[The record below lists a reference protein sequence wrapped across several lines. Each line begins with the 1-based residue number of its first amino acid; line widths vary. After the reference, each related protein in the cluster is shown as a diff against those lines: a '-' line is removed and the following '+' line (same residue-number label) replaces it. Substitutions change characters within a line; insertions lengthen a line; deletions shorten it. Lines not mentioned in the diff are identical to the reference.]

1 MKKEIVVCGVFLC
14 VGMLSG
20 CDDKKDG
27 FSGLSDMV
35 GQRNE
40 ARRSISDKNSRKKS
54 LEKQEANTGNREDD
68 AIEKITK
75 TEVVSPVVV
84 YERDIEVVDSSSRMA
99 LAKGVAYLNKKGQIV
114 KIKII
119 KE

>member
-1 MKKEIVVCGVFLC
+1 MKMGHVVWGLFFC
-14 VGMLSG
+14 VVMLSG
-20 CDDKKDG
+20 CDDKKDS

-40 ARRSISDKNSRKKS
+40 ARQSISDKTARKKS
-54 LEKQEANTGNREDD
+54 LEKREASAGSKEDT
-68 AIEKITK
+68 ALERIKK
-75 TEVVSPVVV
+75 TEGVSSVVV
-84 YERDIEVVDSSSRMA
+84 HERDIEVVDSSSRMA
-99 LAKGVAYLNKKGQIV
+99 LAKGIAYLNKEGQIV

>member
-1 MKKEIVVCGVFLC
+1 MKMGHVVWVLFLC
-14 VGMLSG
+14 AVILSG

-35 GQRNE
+35 AQRNE
-40 ARRSISDKNSRKKS
+40 ARQSISDKNAREKS
-54 LEKQEANTGNREDD
+54 LAKKD
-68 AIEKITK
+68 AKVDNKKDATLERMK
-75 TEVVSPVVV
+75 TTEEISAVVV

>member
-1 MKKEIVVCGVFLC
+1 MKKAIVGYGLFLC
-14 VGMLSG
+14 VVMLSG

-40 ARRSISDKNSRKKS
+40 ARRSISDKTARKKS
-54 LEKQEANTGNREDD
+54 LEKQEANAGNKEDA
-68 AIEKITK
+68 AIERLKK

-84 YERDIEVVDSSSRMA
+84 YERNIEVVDSSSRMA
-99 LAKGVAYLNKKGQIV
+99 LAKGVAYLNKEGQIV

>member
-1 MKKEIVVCGVFLC
+1 MKIGSVVWGLFFSAVI
-14 VGMLSG
+14 LSG

-35 GQRNE
+35 GERNE
-40 ARRSISDKNSRKKS
+40 IRQAISDKTAREKS
-54 LEKQEANTGNREDD
+54 LAKQDANVGYEEDA
-68 AIEKITK
+68 AIERMKK
-75 TEVVSPVVV
+75 TEGVSTVVV

-99 LAKGVAYLNKKGQIV
+99 LAKGIAYLNKDGQIV

>member
-1 MKKEIVVCGVFLC
+1 MKMGHVVWGFSLC
-14 VGMLSG
+14 VVMLAG

-40 ARRSISDKNSRKKS
+40 ARQSISDRTAREKS
-54 LEKQEANTGNREDD
+54 LEKQEANTGYKEDT
-68 AIEKITK
+68 ALERIKKPEG
-75 TEVVSPVVV
+75 VSPVVV

-99 LAKGVAYLNKKGQIV
+99 LAKGIAYLNKEGQIV

>member
-1 MKKEIVVCGVFLC
+1 MCGLFLC
-14 VGMLSG
+14 VVMLSG

-40 ARRSISDKNSRKKS
+40 ARRLITDENVRKNS
-54 LEKQEANTGNREDD
+54 LENQEANTGNKDD
-68 AIEKITK
+68 AIERIK
-75 TEVVSPVVV
+75 TTEVSPVVV

-99 LAKGVAYLNKKGQIV
+99 LAKGVAYLNKEGQIV